1 MKKSVAVVLTLVIL
15 YSFYNFYFVEE
26 EVSILDYQFYLR
38 DMTFYIYFLISVF
51 LDLILVYS
59 LFRNRKESTII

>member
-38 DMTFYIYFLISVF
+38 DITFYVYFLISVF